1 MFLSPMLCWT
11 CLRSNKTIMKAIKPF
26 CYLLLLAAAACSKGA
41 KSGGGSTGPLPS
53 AAVSNVTAN
62 RPTQTGPF
70 RFYIDLSAAS
80 QQAVSVNYATM
91 DGTAKAGTDYTAVSG
106 TVTIPAGQTETYVD
120 VPVMGDSLRQPD
132 QDFYMQLSVPVNCTL
147 GTAQATATIVN
158 SDLLYL
164 PTDTAGYTT
173 PASYPGYQL
182 AWSDEFNGN
191 TLSPQ
196 NWTFDIGNN
205 NGWGNQELE
214 YYTSSTN
221 NAFVS
226 AGNLIIEARQESN
239 NGFNY
244 SSARIKTEG
253 IQKFT
258 YGRIDIRAKLPVA
271 HGMWPALWMLGSN
284 INSVPWPG
292 CGETDIMELVG
303 SNPNRVTGSLHWQ
316 QGDGSEGT
324 FNNNYYLSTGDF
336 SQQFH
341 VFSLLWQHDSVQ
353 FYVDDNLY
361 VNGNS
366 SDVTSGNYPFNLP
379 FFFIFNVAV
388 GGDFPGPP
396 DNTTIF
402 PQRMFVDYVRVFQP
416 L

>member
-1 MFLSPMLCWT
+1 M
-11 CLRSNKTIMKAIKPF
+11 KPF
-26 CYLLLLAAAACSKGA
+26 VYVALLAMMGCSKGGA
-41 KSGGGSTGPLPS
+41 KGGGVQAGSEPSVQVTG
-53 AAVSNVTAN
+53 VTAV
-62 RPTQTGPF
+62 RPVQGGPF
-70 RFYIDLSAAS
+70 RFYIDLSVAGK
-80 QQAVSVNYATM
+80 QGVSVSYATI
-91 DGTAKAGTDYTAVSG
+91 DGTAKAGVDYTAVSG
-106 TVTIPAGQTETYVD
+106 TVTIPAGQTETYID
-120 VPVMGDSLRQPD
+120 VPVTGDSLRRAD
-132 QDFYMQLSVPVNCTL
+132 QTFQVQLSSPVNAVL
-147 GTAQATATIVN
+147 GTAEATGTIVN

-164 PTDTAGYTT
+164 PTDSTGYET
-173 PASYPGYQL
+173 PASYPGYHL
-182 AWSDEFNGN
+182 AWADEFSGRS
-191 TLSPQ
+191 LSSQ
-196 NWTFDIGNN
+196 NWTYDIGNN

-239 NGFNY
+239 NGFSY

-253 IQKFT
+253 IQQFT

-284 INSVPWPG
+284 INTVNWPG

-303 SNPNRVTGSLHWQ
+303 SDPNRVTGSLHWQ
-316 QGDGSEGT
+316 HSDGSEGT
-324 FNNNYYLSTGDF
+324 FNNNYFLPSGDF

-361 VNGNS
+361 VNGNIG
-366 SDVTSGNYPFNLP
+366 DVTSGTYPFNLP

-388 GGDFPGPP
+388 GGNFPGPP
-396 DNTTIF
+396 DNTTVF
-402 PQRMFVDYVRVFQP
+402 PQRMYVDYVRVFQP
-416 L
+416 D